1 MLSDCSNIYALF
13 EFQAGTLER
22 AKDEDDSEDGTAGT
36 LDDILEVLSIARMQ
50 KQVTPVRIT
59 RILAG
64 ESTEQFSGDVS
75 SGAMSLGGPQTV
87 PLSVAL
93 EYVGMI
99 LDDSRKEIMR
109 LKVRLLILD
118 AAPK

>member
-1 MLSDCSNIYALF
+1 V
-13 EFQAGTLER
+13 
-22 AKDEDDSEDGTAGT
+22 DGGAE
-36 LDDILEVLSIARMQ
+36 ILEDIQEALSIARVQ
-50 KQVTPVRIT
+50 KQITPVRIT

-64 ESTEQFSGDVS
+64 ESTEQFSGEVAP
-75 SGAMSLGGPQTV
+75 GVMPTAGPQAV

-109 LKVRLLILD
+109 LKVSEGSLWLPLSIHSL
-118 AAPK
+118 PLT